1 MNDAAALER
10 QLAEQIR
17 EAVEP
22 FRQRLGSIA
31 DQIEVFLR
39 SSADRQPDFWEV
51 ANLLGNF
58 MNEPEVEENARE
70 RCRQVID
77 RVREHQGE
85 IARTSRRPT
94 TVLFGTSGWRE
105 PIGHGFSI
113 HNVHKVVRGIIEMM
127 ETATFVETNGYRS
140 FDEVR
145 KQGIVVLRDNRFMGD
160 EFIEA
165 AVAELSAAGIR
176 IYNAGE
182 CPTGVGSAMVTEL
195 KAAGSIN
202 FTPSHNPMDY
212 AGIKFNPADGGPAD
226 LQLTS
231 IIEEKANGF
240 MQEGAAFEPAE
251 RPGAAEVETIDA
263 AGLFT
268 KFIETKSRV
277 FDLPK
282 IRTWLRENRDEL
294 LIVIDTMHG
303 ASRGYIERL
312 LGDDLVEQLR
322 ESGSIEFLNTDDDYS
337 FHGVKPEPSA
347 KNQQPLIER
356 LKESGRSLTLAAAL
370 DPDADR
376 IRFGD
381 AAMDLDMNRFAAIAY
396 ANLLGRGLRGGIA
409 TSVPSSDF
417 PLEMAR
423 QENLPAFEVPV
434 GFKNFRQ
441 LLTNEEVVLAF
452 EESDG
457 ITFGGHTLEKDAVA
471 GFLAA
476 VEALADGG
484 RPLSEQYQQL
494 QSRYGFF
501 YPERAG
507 AEVKGVTVEGWQK
520 YKKAVVESL
529 TSDLFATGDTVEIGG
544 ETKRIAGINTL
555 DGLKLVFEDKSW
567 ILLRPSG
574 TEPKFRYYYEVTSSS
589 ALEDAGTQLEAYR
602 TVAESILEQARSR
615 VAALARP
622 V

>member
-1 MNDAAALER
+1 MNDEAAMER

-17 EAVEP
+17 DLVEP
-22 FRQRLGSIA
+22 FRAQLGPIA
-31 DQIEVFLR
+31 DQIEAFLR
-39 SSADRQPDFWEV
+39 SSAGRQPDFWEV

-58 MNEPEVEENARE
+58 MNEPEVEESARE
-70 RCRQVID
+70 RCRKVID
-77 RVREHQGE
+77 QVREHQGG

-105 PIGHGFSI
+105 PIGHGFSV

-127 ETATFVETNGYRS
+127 QTETFLETNGHRS

-145 KQGIVVLRDNRFMGD
+145 AEGIVVLRDNRYMGD

-165 AVAELSAAGIR
+165 AVAELSAAGIKV
-176 IYNAGE
+176 YNAGE

-231 IIEEKANGF
+231 IIEEKANGS
-240 MQEGAAFEPAE
+240 MREEAAFEPAE
-251 RPGAAEVETIDA
+251 RTGEADVETIDA

-282 IRTWLRENRDEL
+282 LRRWLRENRDEL
-294 LIVIDTMHG
+294 LIVIDNMHG

-312 LGDDLVEQLR
+312 LGEELVEELR
-322 ESGSIEFLNTDDDYS
+322 VSGSIEFLNTNEDFS

-347 KNQQPLIER
+347 KNQKPLIER
-356 LKESGRSLTLAAAL
+356 LRQSGRRLTLAAAL

-396 ANLLGRGLRGGIA
+396 ANLLARGLRGGIA

-441 LLTNEEVVLAF
+441 ILTNEEAVLAF

-457 ITFGGHTLEKDAVA
+457 ITFVGHTLEKDAVA

-476 VEALADGG
+476 VEALAERGI
-484 RPLSEQYQQL
+484 PLSEQYRQL
-494 QSRYGFF
+494 QNRYGFF

-507 AEVKGVTVEGWQK
+507 ADVKGVTVEGWQK

-529 TSDLFATGDTVEIGG
+529 TSDLFSVGDSVTIGG
-544 ETKRIAGINTL
+544 EPKRIASISTI
-555 DGLKLVFEDKSW
+555 DGLKLVFDDKSW

-574 TEPKFRYYYEVTSSS
+574 TEPKFRYYYEVTSST
-589 ALEDAGTQLEAYR
+589 ALEESGSRMEAYR
-602 TVAESILEQARSR
+602 TVAESILDQARGR
-615 VAALARP
+615 VAAVAQP